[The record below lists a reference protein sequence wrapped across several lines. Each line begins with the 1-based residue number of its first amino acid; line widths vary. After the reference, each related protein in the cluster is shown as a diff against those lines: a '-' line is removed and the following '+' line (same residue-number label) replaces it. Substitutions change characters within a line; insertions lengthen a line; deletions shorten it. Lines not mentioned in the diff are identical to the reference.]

1 MCVCGEGGW
10 ASWIVKSK
18 LNKFEHDQSSGAG
31 PCTDSGCWDPVQ
43 CTVRSELNKFEHVV
57 GGRMGP
63 VERGLLL
70 GLGPCTE
77 DGQGWG
83 PEQGQ
88 NGDRMTQLKKSNLNN
103 VE

>member
-1 MCVCGEGGW
+1 M
-10 ASWIVKSK
+10 KSK

-31 PCTDSGCWDPVQ
+31 PCTDSFCSDPVQ
-43 CTVRSELNKFEHVV
+43 CTVRSKLNKFEHV
-57 GGRMGP
+57 GGAVMGP

-70 GLGPCTE
+70 GLGPVQIGSGLGPCTE

-88 NGDRMTQLKKSNLNN
+88 NRDRMTQLKKSNLNN